1 MPIRIL
7 PENVAAAI
15 AAGEVVE
22 RPASVVKELVE
33 NALDAGARRIDVR
46 VDQGGRNLVEVADD
60 GCGIPAAEVT
70 LAVARY
76 ATSKLETAEDLTAIT
91 SLGFR
96 GEALAS
102 IGAVA
107 RLELVTR
114 ASGEDVGARIIVDG
128 GDTGPPQPT
137 GSPQGT
143 VVRVRDLFFN
153 VPARRS
159 FLKSEAT
166 ERRRISDLV
175 TRYALA
181 YPNVRFSLVQEGRP
195 SFHSSGGGD
204 PAEVLAAVFGV
215 EAARKMIPLAG
226 GEGAPV
232 EVRGYIGEPSVSRA
246 NRRELTF
253 FVNGRWVQ
261 DARLTAA
268 IGQAYSGLLMVGRH
282 PVAVLLLTLS
292 PEKVDVNVHPAK
304 AEVRFREPEKVF
316 SIVQRVVRST
326 LLGQASPPA
335 IDLGARWGGPQFPE
349 MKGEISTDWRI
360 LGWGEA
366 EVSSRPQT
374 GLVQPVLPSGDV
386 PLLRAVGQVGASYL
400 VAEGPDGVYLV
411 DQHAA
416 HERILFERLM
426 DSHARGDVESQ
437 ILLEPVTVEMSV
449 KDAGLLTD
457 QLDTLR
463 GLGFDIE
470 DFGGRTYRVR
480 SVPSLLGGLAPAQAL
495 DAVVAE
501 FEEDETPLL
510 KETEARLAARVCK
523 RASVKAGQVL
533 TLQEQER
540 LLRDLEACRSPRT
553 CPHGRPTMIHLS
565 VEALERQFGRRG

>member
-22 RPASVVKELVE
+22 RPASVVKELIE
-33 NALDAGARRIDVR
+33 NALDAEASRIDVR
-46 VDQGGRNLVEVADD
+46 IEHGGRSLIEVADD
-60 GCGIPAAEVT
+60 GVGIPAAEVP

-76 ATSKLETAEDLTAIT
+76 ATSKLETADDLMAIK

-102 IGAVA
+102 IAAVT

-114 ASGEDVGARIIVDG
+114 ASGEGAGTRLVVDG
-128 GDTGPPQPT
+128 GESGKPQPT

-159 FLKSEAT
+159 FLKSEST

-181 YPNVRFSLVQEGRP
+181 YPDVRFNLMQEGRP

-204 PAEVLAAVFGV
+204 RTEVLAAIFGV
-215 EAARKMIPLAG
+215 EAARKMIPLSTG
-226 GEGAPV
+226 DDAPLGV
-232 EVRGYIGEPSVSRA
+232 VGYIGEPSVSRS

-268 IGQAYSGLLMVGRH
+268 VGQAYSGLLMVGRH
-282 PVAVLLLTLS
+282 PVAILLLTFP
-292 PEKVDVNVHPAK
+292 PEAVDVNVHPAK
-304 AEVRFREPEKVF
+304 AEVRFREPERVF
-316 SIVQRVVRST
+316 AVVQRVVRSS

-335 IDLGARWGGPQFPE
+335 LDLGARWGGPASAEVQGMIP
-349 MKGEISTDWRI
+349 SDWRI
-360 LGWGEA
+360 MGWGEG
-366 EVSSRPQT
+366 ERPQA
-374 GLVQPVLPSGDV
+374 GLTTLQPGLTAGEV

-416 HERILFERLM
+416 HERILFEKLM
-426 DSHARGDVESQ
+426 DSHTSGNLEAQ
-437 ILLEPVTVEMSV
+437 ILLEPVTIEMSA
-449 KDAGLLTD
+449 KDSELLGE
-457 QLDTLR
+457 QLETLR

-480 SVPSLLGGLAPAQAL
+480 SVPSLLSGLAPAQAL
-495 DAVVAE
+495 EAVVAE

-523 RASVKAGQVL
+523 KASVKAGQVL
-533 TLQEQER
+533 SLPEQER